1 MTRWNCIARSCLPI
15 ADCRLPIGDAVYS
28 RAASASKYVPAA
40 HGIGGRK
47 IFLEHRVRGNLVA
60 QSQPGNLELRESL
73 SSVVPEPRKAGEV
86 RVGSCD
92 ERRLLSAYHT
102 ISVLCHS
109 ALDLRICAHCVRGLS
124 TSETMRC
131 GLNQFRRTSAASIF
145 YASALPP
152 IGISIRC
159 ARVGGGKR
167 YVSWRPYPFR
177 KARSENQRDDRSK
190 K

>member
-1 MTRWNCIARSCLPI
+1 MSRDGEFLGGNGVRGMDWRRWRFRFPGRRLSRGRCRGNFPGRSVGWAPRVDEVQP
-15 ADCRLPIGDAVYS
+15 AWAE
-28 RAASASKYVPAA
+28 SASMTA
-40 HGIGGRK
+40 
-47 IFLEHRVRGNLVA
+47 
-60 QSQPGNLELRESL
+60 
-73 SSVVPEPRKAGEV
+73 VPEPRKAGEV